1 MNCWIYS
8 LSIFLIYIFFSYLRF
23 GNDAFVI
30 SSILETL
37 AVGITDKYSLERVI
51 NLLSKSGAGSATNSA
66 NYVINQ
72 IKTNIK
78 WFNNYEKKIC
88 DFLKLDR

>member
-1 MNCWIYS
+1 MLNLFS
-8 LSIFLIYIFFSYLRF
+8 NIYIFFSYLRF

>member
-8 LSIFLIYIFFSYLRF
+8 WIYIFFSYLRF